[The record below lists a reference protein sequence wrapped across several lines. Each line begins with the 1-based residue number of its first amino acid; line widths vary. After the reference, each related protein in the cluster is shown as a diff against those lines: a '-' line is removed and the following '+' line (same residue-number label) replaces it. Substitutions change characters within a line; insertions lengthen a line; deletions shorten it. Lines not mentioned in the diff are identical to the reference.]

1 MTPRALILTI
11 GATALALALAIGVA
25 ADSSFSDATPTT
37 QAVVSTQESA
47 PATHLDATATDPGS
61 QRLAA
66 WNDPCV
72 IAV

>member
-37 QAVVSTQESA
+37 QVAVSTQESA
-47 PATHLDATATDPGS
+47 PAAHLNNTDRGH